1 MFGVVP
7 RERRKIVLSVPYILK
22 IMSRPLWLHKMVL
35 QTSANIQRS
44 KIEKLQTTFW
54 MVSLF
59 QGLPLNNYGVECKEN
74 NTM

>member
-1 MFGVVP
+1 MSRVVP

-22 IMSRPLWLHKMVL
+22 IMSCSLWPQETVL
-35 QTSANIQRS
+35 ETSRQTS

-59 QGLPLNNYGVECKEN
+59 QGQPLNNYEVECKEN
-74 NTM
+74 STM